1 MSSGR
6 MNKKLFFQ
14 TKTETADDG
23 GGVAVT
29 YTDSFSTFGMIEPRS
44 GKERVFAMRLEG
56 DVTHIITMRYNPSR
70 TISVDDRIQYR
81 PATGT
86 RTFNIKSVLNPDERN
101 RYYRIAVV
109 EGEAT

>member
-6 MNKKLFFQ
+6 MTKELFFQ
-14 TKTETADDG
+14 TKSETADDG

-29 YTDSFSTFGMIEPRS
+29 YTDSFSLFGMIEPRS
-44 GKERVFAMRLEG
+44 GKENFFAMRLQG
-56 DVTHIITMRYNPSR
+56 DVTHIITVRYNLSR
-70 TISVDDRIQYR
+70 SISVDDRIQYR
-81 PATGT
+81 PSAGT